1 MIAMASTV
9 SPQGTLSRMPLEL
22 LKPNFTECMYHLKNV
37 FQLVIIEK
45 NMYIY
50 DFRFHTTFKQSD
62 LQA

>member
-1 MIAMASTV
+1 
-9 SPQGTLSRMPLEL
+9 MPLEL

-50 DFRFHTTFKQSD
+50 DFRLHTTFKQSD